1 MLVYATHTG
10 TRDITERMEQFLSQ
24 HGFKVAVLK
33 ADTVAPD
40 RRESWVDERVKQG
53 VDVLVCHPRL
63 VQTGLDLVDF
73 PYNLLVRDRVLCLPI
88 DTKKY
93 GSHGQSIWMHLRL
106 SRLQRAAE
114 TTDLPSLVDQ

>member
-63 VQTGLDLVDF
+63 VQTGLDLIDF
-73 PYNLLVRDRVLCLPI
+73 PTLIWYETEFSVFQSTQKSTVLM
-88 DTKKY
+88 
-93 GSHGQSIWMHLRL
+93 GSRFGCN
-106 SRLQRAAE
+106 
-114 TTDLPSLVDQ
+114 

>member
-53 VDVLVCHPRL
+53 VDVP
-63 VQTGLDLVDF
+63 
-73 PYNLLVRDRVLCLPI
+73 PYWTCWTL
-88 DTKKY
+88 
-93 GSHGQSIWMHLRL
+93 W
-106 SRLQRAAE
+106 
-114 TTDLPSLVDQ
+114 

>member
-63 VQTGLDLVDF
+63 VQTGLDLIDF
-73 PYNLLVRDRVLCLPI
+73 PNLIWYETEFSVFQSTQKSTVLM
-88 DTKKY
+88 
-93 GSHGQSIWMHLRL
+93 GSRFGCN
-106 SRLQRAAE
+106 
-114 TTDLPSLVDQ
+114 